1 MFIAFEPP
9 MFEAVAAFLVVLSA
23 GILVA
28 HAARRFSVVME
39 ASLLPSSHATLATF
53 LHCGRYGGQQ

>member
-9 MFEAVAAFLVVLSA
+9 MFEAVAAFLVLSA

-28 HAARRFSVVME
+28 HALDAFRS
-39 ASLLPSSHATLATF
+39 
-53 LHCGRYGGQQ
+53 